1 MALAKK
7 PAAKQPQTQE
17 PEVQEPQTQESE
29 AKQPEVQKPQTQKP
43 QTQEP
48 EAKESEKPASELAT
62 FQMERGAYLVQP
74 STGIRI
80 TFKEVK
86 ELKDDSW
93 AELQVGA
100 GLLKR
105 VE

>member
-1 MALAKK
+1 MATRKTAAQKAAEATEVVEAKAEATEPKQTAGLAK
-7 PAAKQPQTQE
+7 
-17 PEVQEPQTQESE
+17 
-29 AKQPEVQKPQTQKP
+29 
-43 QTQEP
+43 
-48 EAKESEKPASELAT
+48 

-80 TFKEVK
+80 AYKEVR

-105 VE
+105 V

>member
-1 MALAKK
+1 MATRKTAAQKAAEAAEAQVQESQAQEPQVQAEPKAEPK
-7 PAAKQPQTQE
+7 PAAGL
-17 PEVQEPQTQESE
+17 
-29 AKQPEVQKPQTQKP
+29 AK
-43 QTQEP
+43 
-48 EAKESEKPASELAT
+48 

-80 TFKEVK
+80 SLKEVR

-105 VE
+105 V

>member
-1 MALAKK
+1 MATRKT
-7 PAAKQPQTQE
+7 AAQKATEAAEAQE
-17 PEVQEPQTQESE
+17 SQVQEPQAQ
-29 AKQPEVQKPQTQKP
+29 A
-43 QTQEP
+43 EP
-48 EAKESEKPASELAT
+48 KAEPKPAAGLAK

-80 TFKEVK
+80 SLKEVR

-105 VE
+105 V

>member
-1 MALAKK
+1 MATRKT
-7 PAAKQPQTQE
+7 AAQKAAEAAEAQE
-17 PEVQEPQTQESE
+17 PQVQEPQVQDPQAQAEPKAE
-29 AKQPEVQKPQTQKP
+29 PKPVAGLAK
-43 QTQEP
+43 
-48 EAKESEKPASELAT
+48 

-80 TFKEVK
+80 AYKEVR

-105 VE
+105 V

>member
-7 PAAKQPQTQE
+7 PAAKAQE
-17 PEVQEPQTQESE
+17 PETQAPQPQASGL
-29 AKQPEVQKPQTQKP
+29 AK
-43 QTQEP
+43 
-48 EAKESEKPASELAT
+48 

-80 TFKEVK
+80 SLKEVR

-105 VE
+105 V

>member
-1 MALAKK
+1 MTTRKTAAQKATEAAEVVEAKAEATEAAEVVEAKAEATEPKQTAGLAK
-7 PAAKQPQTQE
+7 
-17 PEVQEPQTQESE
+17 
-29 AKQPEVQKPQTQKP
+29 
-43 QTQEP
+43 
-48 EAKESEKPASELAT
+48 

-80 TFKEVK
+80 AYKEVR

-105 VE
+105 V

>member
-1 MALAKK
+1 MTMATRKTAAQKAAEAQEPQAQEPQVQVEPKAEPK
-7 PAAKQPQTQE
+7 PAAGL
-17 PEVQEPQTQESE
+17 
-29 AKQPEVQKPQTQKP
+29 AK
-43 QTQEP
+43 
-48 EAKESEKPASELAT
+48 

-80 TFKEVK
+80 SLKEVR

-105 VE
+105 V

>member
-7 PAAKQPQTQE
+7 PAAKAQE
-17 PEVQEPQTQESE
+17 PETQEPQTQAQE
-29 AKQPEVQKPQTQKP
+29 PETQEPQTQAQEP
-43 QTQEP
+43 ETQEP
-48 EAKESEKPASELAT
+48 QAQASGLAK

-80 TFKEVK
+80 SLKEVR

-105 VE
+105 VK

>member
-7 PAAKQPQTQE
+7 PAAKAQE
-17 PEVQEPQTQESE
+17 PETQEPQTQASGL
-29 AKQPEVQKPQTQKP
+29 AK
-43 QTQEP
+43 
-48 EAKESEKPASELAT
+48 

-80 TFKEVK
+80 AFKEVK

-105 VE
+105 VK

>member
-1 MALAKK
+1 MATRKT
-7 PAAKQPQTQE
+7 AAEKAAE
-17 PEVQEPQTQESE
+17 KAAEAQEPQVQAEPKAE
-29 AKQPEVQKPQTQKP
+29 PKPIVGLAK
-43 QTQEP
+43 
-48 EAKESEKPASELAT
+48 

-80 TFKEVK
+80 AYKEVR

>member
-7 PAAKQPQTQE
+7 PAAKAQE
-17 PEVQEPQTQESE
+17 PETQGPETREPQAQ
-29 AKQPEVQKPQTQKP
+29 
-43 QTQEP
+43 
-48 EAKESEKPASELAT
+48 ASGLVK

-80 TFKEVK
+80 AFKEVK

-105 VE
+105 VK

>member
-1 MALAKK
+1 MATRKTAAQKAAEAAEVVEAKAEATEAAEVVETKAEATEPKQTAGLAK
-7 PAAKQPQTQE
+7 
-17 PEVQEPQTQESE
+17 
-29 AKQPEVQKPQTQKP
+29 
-43 QTQEP
+43 
-48 EAKESEKPASELAT
+48 

-80 TFKEVK
+80 AYKEVR

-105 VE
+105 V

>member
-1 MALAKK
+1 
-7 PAAKQPQTQE
+7 
-17 PEVQEPQTQESE
+17 
-29 AKQPEVQKPQTQKP
+29 
-43 QTQEP
+43 
-48 EAKESEKPASELAT
+48 
-62 FQMERGAYLVQP
+62 MERGAYLVQP

-80 TFKEVK
+80 SLKEVR

-105 VE
+105 VK